1 MACAPGI
8 GQLGVGTRE
17 RSNGVDVGDFTLTPT
32 LSHEGRG
39 SFGMAGASGIGQL
52 NRPAILFG
60 IAGLF
65 GWVNFSECWSVVA
78 QADGVHE
85 GVFYLNGGYAGP
97 ELG

>member
-17 RSNGVDVGDFTLTPT
+17 RSNGVGVGDFTLTPA
-32 LSHEGRG
+32 LSRQEGG

-52 NRPAILFG
+52 DRPAILFG
-60 IAGLF
+60 IAGLS
-65 GWVNFSECWSVVA
+65 GLVNFSECWSVVA